1 MTSSPPVSWPALI
14 ESPDTQALIELSLR
28 EDIGDGDVT
37 SEAIFAPDI
46 RATAVIAAR
55 QPTVVCGLPLAEH
68 LFKRLDPDA
77 IISESLDEGST
88 AQAGQAIMRIESN
101 LRALLTAERTVLN
114 FLMRLSGIATA
125 AQQAQ
130 AAVPTGCHT
139 KIYDTRKTT
148 PGWRGLEKAAV
159 ATGGAHNHRF
169 GLFDAVLIKD
179 NHVAEVGSVGEAVRR
194 CRAQVGT
201 KMIVQVEIDHL
212 EQLEEALV
220 AGPDIVLLDNLSCEL
235 MRQAVEQTRGRAEL
249 EASGGIRI
257 ERIPEIARTGVDR
270 ISMGALT
277 HTVMPADLGL
287 DMEVHP

>member
-1 MTSSPPVSWPALI
+1 
-14 ESPDTQALIELSLR
+14 
-28 EDIGDGDVT
+28 
-37 SEAIFAPDI
+37 
-46 RATAVIAAR
+46 
-55 QPTVVCGLPLAEH
+55 
-68 LFKRLDPDA
+68 
-77 IISESLDEGST
+77 
-88 AQAGQAIMRIESN
+88 
-101 LRALLTAERTVLN
+101 
-114 FLMRLSGIATA
+114 
-125 AQQAQ
+125 
-130 AAVPTGCHT
+130 
-139 KIYDTRKTT
+139 
-148 PGWRGLEKAAV
+148 
-159 ATGGAHNHRF
+159 
-169 GLFDAVLIKD
+169 VLIKD
-179 NHVAEVGSVGEAVRR
+179 NHVAEMGSVGEAVRR